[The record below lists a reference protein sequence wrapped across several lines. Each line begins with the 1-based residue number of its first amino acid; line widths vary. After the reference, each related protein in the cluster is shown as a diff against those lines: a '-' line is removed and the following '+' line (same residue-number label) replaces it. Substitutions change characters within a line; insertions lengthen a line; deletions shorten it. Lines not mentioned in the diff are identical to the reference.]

1 MQRDNNET
9 MQQIE
14 DDAKEEQKEILAKNN
29 AAREQVE
36 YMSFQSKAEL
46 QITKN
51 KLTDVQSDV
60 KTLNRQIIDRQI
72 SLQKQTEIKDKLQL
86 EWTQKKAEIEQK
98 DSKIH

>member
-36 YMSFQSKAEL
+36 QMSFQSKAEL
-46 QITKN
+46 
-51 KLTDVQSDV
+51 
-60 KTLNRQIIDRQI
+60 
-72 SLQKQTEIKDKLQL
+72 
-86 EWTQKKAEIEQK
+86 
-98 DSKIH
+98 